1 MVLKETIKE
10 VIFDQTIL
18 YSQKKLYHRKKLNEI
33 PDDDEITIISGI
45 RRCGK
50 STLLNQI
57 RFLSKEKD
65 YFINFDDDRLINFE
79 VEDFQALYEIFIELF
94 GKQKHFYFDEIQ
106 NIKGWERFVRRLHDY
121 GNKIYITGSN
131 AYMLSNELG
140 THLTGRYYHIEL
152 YPFSFNEFLGYRKIK
167 FSEDMFFSTE
177 GKSQLLKYYKEYQ
190 KYGGF
195 PEFLK
200 NKNKDYLKSL
210 YESIIYRDVLVKNK
224 ITNEKQ
230 ILELVH
236 YIVSNVSGLVSY
248 NGLTNVIDVKNATTV
263 KEYLKY
269 LSDTYLIFLLN
280 KYDYSLK
287 KQIQNPKKVYF
298 IDNALANI
306 IGFYFSE
313 NKGHILENT
322 VFLELKR
329 RAKNLFY
336 HRNKKECDFV
346 ITEKRKVVEVIQVSV
361 NLFDEKTRK
370 REIEGLYEAMEMYDL
385 KEGLIITEDERETVD
400 YQNKIINV
408 IPVWEWMLRPGNDK

>member
-1 MVLKETIKE
+1 MVLRETIKE
-10 VIFDQTIL
+10 VIFDQIEL
-18 YSQKKLYHRKKLNEI
+18 YTKKKSFHRNKLSEI
-33 PDDDEITIISGI
+33 SDDNEITIISGI

-57 RFLSKEKD
+57 RFQSAEKD

-79 VEDFQALYEIFIELF
+79 VEDFQVLYEIFIELF
-94 GKQKHFYFDEIQ
+94 GKQKTFYFDEIQ
-106 NIKGWERFVRRLHDY
+106 NITGWERFVRRLHDY

-131 AYMLSNELG
+131 AYMLSKELG

-152 YPFSFNEFLGYRKIK
+152 YPFSFAEFLQIKKFKI
-167 FSEDMFFSTE
+167 SEDVFYSTE
-177 GKSQLLKYYKEYQ
+177 GKAKLLKHYFEYQ
-190 KYGGF
+190 KNGGF
-195 PEFLK
+195 PAYLQ
-200 NKNKDYLKSL
+200 NKNRDYLKSL

-236 YIVSNVSGLVSY
+236 YIVSNVACLVSY
-248 NGLTNVIDVKNATTV
+248 NGLTKIIDIKNATTV

-269 LSDTYLIFLLN
+269 LQDTYLIFTVS
-280 KYDYSLK
+280 KFDYSLK

-306 IGFYFSE
+306 IGFYFSD
-313 NKGHILENT
+313 NKGHALENI
-322 VFLELKR
+322 VFIELKR
-329 RAKNLFY
+329 RAKEIFY

-346 ITEKRKVVEVIQVSV
+346 ITERRKVIQLIQVSL
-361 NLFDEKTRK
+361 NLFEEKTRM

-385 KEGLIITEDERETVD
+385 DEGLIITQNDRETIE
-400 YQNKIINV
+400 YNNKKIKV
-408 IPVWEWMLRPGNDK
+408 IPVWEWMLR